1 LHQSG
6 FLVVSGGKGDG
17 FPSFL
22 PEYRKMDIYK
32 NYKKKLA
39 SHVARYKKYAIPGL
53 IVMVIITLGRVLQ
66 PIILKEIIDKAVPKA
81 DTALLLRYALL
92 YFALV
97 VMAGILTYVGNILV
111 SKLGLSIVTLIKQDM
126 FSHLLTLPVS
136 YFDAHPVG
144 ELMSRTE
151 NDTEKVRDLFS
162 SLGVTFIVSVLTMLG
177 MFGVTFV
184 LAPTLALVMLGVTA
198 AFLAVLLV
206 FFGRLLHLYEAS
218 RSLYA
223 KILSKVTE
231 FVQGMEI
238 VKVFDRTKWAMESL
252 DATGRE
258 KQKNDVRVS
267 IFEYSAMSALDSLVG
282 PLFIVALILM
292 YAPKVLSG
300 GMTLGTL
307 LLFFK
312 YGAALLRPVVEIA
325 ESIRRMQQA
334 RTSLRRIMTIMSLPK
349 EPGLGRTTKAV
360 FEKEIRFE
368 HVWFAYKDEDWVLKD
383 VSFSIPKGSLT
394 AVVGSSGS
402 GKSTTV
408 GLLCGFYRAGKGRIA
423 IDGEALDDLD
433 IATWRGKTGL
443 VLQDV
448 YLFPGSVLENVR
460 VYNDSVS
467 AERVETALANVHA
480 AEMVKNLPGGLDANL
495 WERGGNLSAGEKQL
509 LAFARALAAEPEL
522 VILDEATSNI
532 DMDTEERIRRSMDVL
547 LKGRTSLI
555 VAHRLSSILEA
566 DQILFFEG
574 GEIVARG
581 THAELYE
588 THPAYRRLVEQQ
600 FLKGGAR

>member
-1 LHQSG
+1 
-6 FLVVSGGKGDG
+6 
-17 FPSFL
+17 
-22 PEYRKMDIYK
+22 MDSEK
-32 NYKKKLA
+32 NYTKKLA
-39 SHVARYKKYAIPGL
+39 SYVARYKKYAIPGL
-53 IVMVIITLGRVLQ
+53 LVMVVITFGRVVQ
-66 PIILKEIIDKAVPKA
+66 PLILKEIIDKAVPTG
-81 DTALLLRYALL
+81 DTSLLLRYALL
-92 YFALV
+92 YFAIVLV
-97 VMAGILTYVGNILV
+97 SGILTYAGNILV
-111 SKLGLSIVTLIKQDM
+111 SKLGLSIVTHIKQDM
-126 FSHLLTLPVS
+126 FTHLLTLPVS

-162 SLGVTFIVSVLTMLG
+162 NLGVTFVVSVLTMLG

-184 LAPTLALVMLGVTA
+184 LAPALALVMLGVTA
-198 AFLAVLLV
+198 AFLVLLLV
-206 FFGRLLHLYEAS
+206 FFGKLLHLYEAS

-238 VKVFDRTKWAMESL
+238 VKVFARTKWAIESL
-252 DATGRE
+252 DRTGRE

-292 YAPKVLSG
+292 YAPRVLSG

-307 LLFFK
+307 LLFFE
-312 YGAALLRPVVEIA
+312 YGASLLRPVVEVA
-325 ESIRRMQQA
+325 ESIRQMQQA
-334 RTSLRRIMTIMSLPK
+334 KTSLKRIMTIMSLPQ
-349 EPGLGRTTKAV
+349 EAGLKNKTEAV
-360 FEKEIRFE
+360 FEKGISFE

-383 VSFSIPKGSLT
+383 VSFTIPKGSLT

-408 GLLCGFYRAGKGRIA
+408 GLLCGFYQARKGRIA
-423 IDGEALDDLD
+423 IDGQALDDLD
-433 IATWRGKTGL
+433 IRSWRKKTGL

-460 VYNDSVS
+460 IYNDAVPRG
-467 AERVETALANVHA
+467 RVETALAHVHA
-480 AEMVKNLPGGLDANL
+480 AGMVGNLPAGLDTNL

-532 DMDTEERIRRSMDVL
+532 DMDTEEKIRRSMDVL
-547 LKGRTSLI
+547 LEGRTSLI
-555 VAHRLSSILEA
+555 VAHRLSSILDA
-566 DQILFFEG
+566 DQILFFSE

-581 THAELYE
+581 THEELFE
-588 THPAYRRLVEQQ
+588 KLPAYRRLVEQQ
-600 FLKGGAR
+600 FLKRGDL

>member
-1 LHQSG
+1 
-6 FLVVSGGKGDG
+6 
-17 FPSFL
+17 
-22 PEYRKMDIYK
+22 
-32 NYKKKLA
+32 
-39 SHVARYKKYAIPGL
+39 
-53 IVMVIITLGRVLQ
+53 
-66 PIILKEIIDKAVPKA
+66 
-81 DTALLLRYALL
+81 
-92 YFALV
+92 
-97 VMAGILTYVGNILV
+97 
-111 SKLGLSIVTLIKQDM
+111 
-126 FSHLLTLPVS
+126 
-136 YFDAHPVG
+136 HPVG

-162 SLGVTFIVSVLTMLG
+162 NLGVTFIVSVLTMLG

-184 LAPTLALVMLGVTA
+184 LAPALALVMLGVTG
-198 AFLAVLLV
+198 AFLALLLV

-238 VKVFDRTKWAMESL
+238 VKVFDRTKWAIESL
-252 DATGRE
+252 DGTGRE

-292 YAPKVLSG
+292 YAPRVLSG

-307 LLFFK
+307 LLFFE
-312 YGAALLRPVVEIA
+312 YGASLLRPVVEVA
-325 ESIRRMQQA
+325 ESIRQMQQA
-334 RTSLRRIMTIMSLPK
+334 KTSLKRIMTIMSLPQ
-349 EPGLGRTTKAV
+349 EAGLKNRTEAV
-360 FEKEIRFE
+360 FEKEISFE

-383 VSFSIPKGSLT
+383 VSFTIPKGSLT
-394 AVVGSSGS
+394 AVVGASGS

-408 GLLCGFYRAGKGRIA
+408 GLLCGFYQARKGRIA
-423 IDGEALDDLD
+423 IDGQALDGLD
-433 IATWRGKTGL
+433 IRSWRKKTGL

-460 VYNDSVS
+460 VYNDAVPQG
-467 AERVETALANVHA
+467 RVEAALANVHA
-480 AEMVKNLPGGLDANL
+480 AGLVGNLPAGLDTNL

-532 DMDTEERIRRSMDVL
+532 DMDTEEKIRRSMDVL
-547 LKGRTSLI
+547 LEGRTSLI
-555 VAHRLSSILEA
+555 VAHRLSSILDA
-566 DQILFFEG
+566 DQILFFSE

-581 THAELYE
+581 THEELFE
-588 THPAYRRLVEQQ
+588 KLPAYRRLVEQQ
-600 FLKGGAR
+600 FLKRGDQ

>member
-1 LHQSG
+1 MESG
-6 FLVVSGGKGDG
+6 WKYG
-17 FPSFL
+17 
-22 PEYRKMDIYK
+22 
-32 NYKKKLA
+32 KKLA
-39 SHVARYKKYAIPGL
+39 SYIEAYKGYAIPGL
-53 IVMVIITLGRVLQ
+53 AVMVVITFGRVVQ
-66 PIILKEIIDKAVPKA
+66 PLILKEIIDKAVPAA
-81 DTALLLRYALL
+81 DTSLLLRYALL
-92 YFALV
+92 YFAIVLV
-97 VMAGILTYVGNILV
+97 VGLLTYVGNILV
-111 SKLGLSIVTLIKQDM
+111 SKLGLSIVTTIKQDM

-162 SLGVTFIVSVLTMLG
+162 NLGVTFVVSVLMMLG

-184 LAPTLALVMLGVTA
+184 LAPALSLVMFGVTA
-198 AFLAVLLV
+198 AFLVLLLV
-206 FFGRLLHLYEAS
+206 FFGRLLPLYEAS

-223 KILSKVTE
+223 KVLSKVTE

-238 VKVFDRTKWAMESL
+238 VKVFDRTKWAIESL
-252 DATGRE
+252 DRTGRE

-282 PLFIVALILM
+282 PLFIVVLILM
-292 YAPKVLSG
+292 YGPRVLSG
-300 GMTLGTL
+300 GMSLGTL
-307 LLFFK
+307 LLFFE
-312 YGAALLRPVVEIA
+312 YGASLLRPVVEIA

-334 RTSLRRIMTIMSLPK
+334 RTSLRRIMAIMSLPS
-349 EPGLGRTTKAV
+349 EAGLKKATEAV
-360 FEKEIRFE
+360 FEREISFE

-394 AVVGSSGS
+394 AVVGASGS

-408 GLLCGFYRAGKGRIA
+408 GLLCGFYRATKGRIV
-423 IDGEALDDLD
+423 IDGLALDDLD
-433 IATWRGKTGL
+433 IVSWRKKTGL

-460 VYNDSVS
+460 VYNDAVP
-467 AERVETALANVHA
+467 AERVEAALGNVYA
-480 AEMVKNLPGGLDANL
+480 AAMVGNLPGGLEANL

-532 DMDTEERIRRSMDVL
+532 DMDREERIRRSMDVL
-547 LKGRTSLI
+547 LEGRTSLI
-555 VAHRLSSILEA
+555 VAHRLSSILDA
-566 DQILFFEG
+566 DQILFFSE

-581 THAELYE
+581 THAELFE
-588 THPAYRRLVEQQ
+588 KLPAYRRLVEQQ
-600 FLKGGAR
+600 FLKRGAP

>member
-1 LHQSG
+1 
-6 FLVVSGGKGDG
+6 
-17 FPSFL
+17 
-22 PEYRKMDIYK
+22 MDSDK

-39 SHVARYKKYAIPGL
+39 SYIGRYKKYAIPGL
-53 IVMVIITLGRVLQ
+53 AVMVIITLGRVVQ
-66 PIILKEIIDKAVPKA
+66 PLILKEIIDKAVPKA

-184 LAPTLALVMLGVTA
+184 LAPTLALVMLGVTG

-238 VKVFDRTKWAMESL
+238 VKVFDRTKWAIESL
-252 DATGRE
+252 DGTGRE
-258 KQKNDVRVS
+258 KLKNDVRVS

-307 LLFFK
+307 LLFFE

-334 RTSLRRIMTIMSLPK
+334 RTSLRRIMTIMSLPG
-349 EPGLGRTTKAV
+349 EPGLGRATKAV
-360 FEKEIRFE
+360 FEKEITFE

-408 GLLCGFYRAGKGRIA
+408 GLLCGFYQAGKGRIA
-423 IDGEALDDLD
+423 IDGQALDDLD
-433 IATWRGKTGL
+433 IATWRRKTGL
-443 VLQDV
+443 VLQEV

-460 VYNDSVS
+460 VYNDAVS
-467 AERVETALANVHA
+467 AERVETALVNVHA

-532 DMDTEERIRRSMDVL
+532 DMDTEEKIRRSMDVL
-547 LKGRTSLI
+547 LEGRTSLI

-581 THAELYE
+581 THSELFE

-600 FLKGGAR
+600 FLKRGAR

>member
-1 LHQSG
+1 MESG
-6 FLVVSGGKGDG
+6 
-17 FPSFL
+17 
-22 PEYRKMDIYK
+22 RKYG
-32 NYKKKLA
+32 KKLA
-39 SHVARYKKYAIPGL
+39 SYVGAYKGYAIPGL
-53 IVMVIITLGRVLQ
+53 AVMVVITFGRVVQ
-66 PIILKEIIDKAVPKA
+66 PLILKEIIDKAVPAA
-81 DTALLLRYALL
+81 DTSLLLRYALL
-92 YFALV
+92 YFAIVLV
-97 VMAGILTYVGNILV
+97 VGLLTYVGNILV
-111 SKLGLSIVTLIKQDM
+111 SKLGLSIVTAIKQDM

-162 SLGVTFIVSVLTMLG
+162 NLGVTFVVSVLMMLG

-184 LAPTLALVMLGVTA
+184 LAPALSLVMFGVTA
-198 AFLAVLLV
+198 AFLVLLLV
-206 FFGRLLHLYEAS
+206 FFGRLLPLYEAS

-223 KILSKVTE
+223 KVLSKVTE

-238 VKVFDRTKWAMESL
+238 VKVFDRTKWAIESL
-252 DATGRE
+252 DRTGRE

-282 PLFIVALILM
+282 PLFIVVLILM
-292 YAPKVLSG
+292 YGPRVLSG
-300 GMTLGTL
+300 GMSLGTL
-307 LLFFK
+307 LLFFE
-312 YGAALLRPVVEIA
+312 YGASLLRPVVEIA

-334 RTSLRRIMTIMSLPK
+334 RTSLRRIMTIMSLPG
-349 EPGLGRTTKAV
+349 EAGLKKVTEAV
-360 FEKEIRFE
+360 FEREISFE

-394 AVVGSSGS
+394 AVVGASGS

-408 GLLCGFYRAGKGRIA
+408 GLLCGFYRATKGRIA
-423 IDGEALDDLD
+423 IDGLALDDLD
-433 IATWRGKTGL
+433 IVSWRKKTGL

-460 VYNDSVS
+460 VYNDAVP
-467 AERVETALANVHA
+467 AERVEAALGNVHA
-480 AEMVKNLPGGLDANL
+480 TAMVENLPGGLEANL

-532 DMDTEERIRRSMDVL
+532 DMDREERIHRSMDAL
-547 LKGRTSLI
+547 LEGRTSLI
-555 VAHRLSSILEA
+555 VAHRLSSILDA
-566 DQILFFEG
+566 DQILFFSE

-581 THAELYE
+581 THAELFE
-588 THPAYRRLVEQQ
+588 KLPAYRRLVEQQ
-600 FLKGGAR
+600 FLKRGSP

>member
-1 LHQSG
+1 MESG
-6 FLVVSGGKGDG
+6 
-17 FPSFL
+17 
-22 PEYRKMDIYK
+22 RKYG
-32 NYKKKLA
+32 KKLA
-39 SHVARYKKYAIPGL
+39 SYIGSYKGYAIPGL
-53 IVMVIITLGRVLQ
+53 AVMVVITLGRVVQ
-66 PIILKEIIDKAVPKA
+66 PLILKEIIDKAVPA
-81 DTALLLRYALL
+81 SDTSLLLRYALL
-92 YFALV
+92 YFAIVLV
-97 VMAGILTYVGNILV
+97 VGVLTYAGNILV
-111 SKLGLSIVTLIKQDM
+111 SKLGLSIVTAIKQDM

-162 SLGVTFIVSVLTMLG
+162 NLGVTFVVSVLMMLG
-177 MFGVTFV
+177 MFGVTFT
-184 LAPTLALVMLGVTA
+184 LAPALALVMFGVTA
-198 AFLAVLLV
+198 VFLALLLV
-206 FFGRLLHLYEAS
+206 FFGKLLPLYEAS

-223 KILSKVTE
+223 KVLSKVTE

-238 VKVFDRTKWAMESL
+238 VKVFDRTKWAIESL
-252 DATGRE
+252 DRTGRE

-282 PLFIVALILM
+282 PLFIVVLILM
-292 YAPKVLSG
+292 YGPRVLAG
-300 GMTLGTL
+300 GMSLGTL
-307 LLFFK
+307 LLFFE
-312 YGAALLRPVVEIA
+312 YGASLLRPVVEIA

-334 RTSLRRIMTIMSLPK
+334 RTSLKRIMTIMSLPG
-349 EPGLGRTTKAV
+349 EAGLRNATEAA
-360 FEKEIRFE
+360 FESEISFE

-394 AVVGSSGS
+394 AVVGASGS

-408 GLLCGFYRAGKGRIA
+408 GLLCGFYRAGKGRIT
-423 IDGEALDDLD
+423 IDGRGLDDLD
-433 IATWRGKTGL
+433 IVSWRKKIGL

-460 VYNDSVS
+460 VYND
-467 AERVETALANVHA
+467 AIPPEKVEAALANVHA
-480 AEMVKNLPGGLDANL
+480 TAMVRDLPGGLDANL

-532 DMDTEERIRRSMDVL
+532 DMDTEERVRRSMDAL
-547 LKGRTSLI
+547 LEGRTSLI
-555 VAHRLSSILEA
+555 VAHRLSSILDA
-566 DQILFFEG
+566 DQILFFNE

-581 THAELYE
+581 THAELFE
-588 THPAYRRLVEQQ
+588 KLPAYRRLVEQQ
-600 FLKGGAR
+600 FLKRGAP